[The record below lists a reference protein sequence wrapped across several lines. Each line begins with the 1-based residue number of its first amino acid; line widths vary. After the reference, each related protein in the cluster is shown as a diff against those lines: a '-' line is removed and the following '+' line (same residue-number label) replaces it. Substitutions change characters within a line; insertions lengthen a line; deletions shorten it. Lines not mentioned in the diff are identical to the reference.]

1 MSSRKTAKRA
11 WFRLEPAV
19 FAAALIAAAST
30 ADAVEYR
37 ENFDE
42 PGRPQAPEGLEW
54 SYRAELCPVKSWQ
67 NIVPGDGYAYLS
79 VERSWLEPR
88 KHNAVFWP
96 FQTLTVGPVGPGHR
110 LTMRARDAAIP
121 GVASMIFTH
130 RENGAI
136 DEIDI
141 EIAADDTYAPGTGH
155 PIGPDGGWTDVRL
168 NTYAQAD
175 PQTLAP
181 SRRLQ
186 KPITD
191 AQSSKVSHRDGK
203 FHIYAIEWRQDSVR
217 FFIDGV
223 EQAAIE
229 DVVPQ
234 GPADLILGLR
244 QMPWAGEP
252 DWDGYRTMLDDW
264 VSIEPLEEN

>member
-11 WFRLEPAV
+11 WFRLEPSV
-19 FAAALIAAAST
+19 FAAVLIAGAAQT
-30 ADAVEYR
+30 AAVEYR
-37 ENFDE
+37 ENFDK
-42 PGRPQAPEGLEW
+42 PGKPQAPEGLSW
-54 SYRAELCPVKSWQ
+54 SYRAELCPVKSW
-67 NIVPGDGYAYLS
+67 NKIVPGDGYAYLS

-88 KHNAVFWP
+88 AHNAIFWP
-96 FQTLTVGPVGPGHR
+96 FQTLTVGPVAPGHR
-110 LTMRARDAAIP
+110 LTMRARGTAIP

-130 RENGAI
+130 RESDTI

-141 EIAADDTYAPGTGH
+141 EIAADDTYASGTGH
-155 PIGPDGGWTDVRL
+155 PIGSDGGWTDVRL

-175 PQTLAP
+175 PQTFTP

-191 AQSSKVSHRDGK
+191 AQGSKVSHRDGK
-203 FHIYAIEWRQDSVR
+203 FHTYSVEWRQDSVR
-217 FFIDGV
+217 FFIDGI
-223 EQAAIE
+223 EQSMIT

-234 GPADLILGLR
+234 GSADLIFGLR

-252 DWDGYRTMLDDW
+252 DWDGYQTMLVDW
-264 VSIEPLEEN
+264 VSIETLKKD